1 MEQIPEDPVS
11 VQKFRKE
18 PGPWDPIRLSGDTGK
33 TPRNPPLPD
42 ADNQTSR
49 LPHTLQYEIRSPD
62 GNSSIAVQLDQSLS
76 SDSGYGTSTSTAKKF
91 QYDIKAIDVHD
102 KYKFAVAILDTG
114 CHTGN
119 WISRRL
125 VERLGRQ
132 DEISHDYER
141 PDLKDAG
148 GHAVVAHG
156 IISLEWKWLLHG
168 IRWHECKFFVMEPEY
183 LDVLFGA
190 EYIVSE
196 GLVTVNECAMTP
208 MIAHNKAPT
217 SENAEI
223 ALAREKQKWEKAAL
237 ETRRMQTQQ
246 QAAQQQGGPSS
257 QAQQSGQQGPTQTQ
271 GRQRP

>member
-1 MEQIPEDPVS
+1 M
-11 VQKFRKE
+11 
-18 PGPWDPIRLSGDTGK
+18 
-33 TPRNPPLPD
+33 
-42 ADNQTSR
+42 
-49 LPHTLQYEIRSPD
+49 
-62 GNSSIAVQLDQSLS
+62 
-76 SDSGYGTSTSTAKKF
+76 
-91 QYDIKAIDVHD
+91 
-102 KYKFAVAILDTG
+102 
-114 CHTGN
+114 
-119 WISRRL
+119 
-125 VERLGRQ
+125 ERLGRQ

-217 SENAEI
+217 SG
-223 ALAREKQKWEKAAL
+223 
-237 ETRRMQTQQ
+237 T
-246 QAAQQQGGPSS
+246 
-257 QAQQSGQQGPTQTQ
+257 PTQ
-271 GRQRP
+271 